1 MKQLWRENGL
11 FLILSL
17 ILIIVLGLALVYIPK
32 GELHLYLCDR
42 HTYARDIFYK
52 YYTKVA
58 EWFPYL
64 LCLTIL
70 LLGRIGDGLFATSAM
85 ALSALTTQLIKRLV
99 NAPRPLNWFTE
110 HMPQVNLPEVEG
122 VQMHLWHSFPSGHT
136 TSFFALALVASILAA
151 NSLATTSKEHRTVT
165 SNKRLG
171 SIVLQMLIFILAT
184 TGAYSRIYLN
194 QHFALDVLGG
204 IIVGI
209 GIGIACYAF
218 FARFMN
224 QKWYQYTVFS
234 KKSI

>member
-122 VQMHLWHSFPSGHT
+122 VRMHLWHSFPSGHT

-151 NSLATTSKEHRTVT
+151 NSLATTSKEHRTIT
-165 SNKRLG
+165 SNKRLR
-171 SIVLQMLIFILAT
+171 SIILQMLIFILAA

-194 QHFALDVLGG
+194 QHFASDILAG
-204 IIVGI
+204 IVVGLLI
-209 GIGIACYAF
+209 TILCYLF
-218 FARFMN
+218 WRHFKTK
-224 QKWYQYTVFS
+224 KWYNYRIFA
-234 KKSI
+234 KK